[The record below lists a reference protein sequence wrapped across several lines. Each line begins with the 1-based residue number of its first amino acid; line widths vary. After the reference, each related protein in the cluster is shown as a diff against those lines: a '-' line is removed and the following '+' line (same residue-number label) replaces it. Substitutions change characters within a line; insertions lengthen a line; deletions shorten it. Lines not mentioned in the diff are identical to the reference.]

1 MTQIQAT
8 SSAHYL
14 QSQIASEIHTPP
26 CGYEIHPIDLNS
38 AIAPSAYK
46 SGFPCLTI
54 CHTRARFGQLPQPR
68 APLALSHP
76 HYPHHPRQPPRD
88 LSRCWPRPW
97 SVVSAARQ
105 PIRRRQNPT
114 AKMPF
119 TAYCTGAEAFWQTPV
134 RGPEWPNS
142 SMTMTMVSSKHSMWC
157 RQGTAS
163 IQGSGGQNTCVW
175 WVAQDLRSWHVE
187 LRGPFQP
194 AGVLLSSAIRFSL
207 MAADCPGCSTAS
219 SLIGAGRGAFP
230 RPEERGARVPTP
242 GSQGTLLAED
252 VPLGHR

>member
-1 MTQIQAT
+1 
-8 SSAHYL
+8 
-14 QSQIASEIHTPP
+14 
-26 CGYEIHPIDLNS
+26 
-38 AIAPSAYK
+38 
-46 SGFPCLTI
+46 
-54 CHTRARFGQLPQPR
+54 
-68 APLALSHP
+68 
-76 HYPHHPRQPPRD
+76 
-88 LSRCWPRPW
+88 
-97 SVVSAARQ
+97 
-105 PIRRRQNPT
+105 
-114 AKMPF
+114 MPF

-219 SLIGAGRGAFP
+219 SLIGAGRAAFP
-230 RPEERGARVPTP
+230 RPEEPGFPLPARRGLHWPKTCLSAIDERADPFRPTRRLDPDLLAHLSSAARRWPRSGMHIPKRFGIRKKQIPPFRMNTTFFQKKETTLLSSEEVYGARK
-242 GSQGTLLAED
+242 E
-252 VPLGHR
+252 RRRF